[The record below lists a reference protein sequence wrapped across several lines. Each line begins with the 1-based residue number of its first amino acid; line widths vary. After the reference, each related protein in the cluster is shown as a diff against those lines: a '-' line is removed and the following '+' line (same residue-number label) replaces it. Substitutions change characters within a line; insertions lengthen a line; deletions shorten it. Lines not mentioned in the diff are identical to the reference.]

1 MLDTAMPPIVLAER
15 FALLIALA
23 LFLGLAFE
31 EVYKL
36 DEPEIP
42 GGIRTFPLVALAG
55 ALLYLVEPHRA
66 LAFVAGLI
74 AVGAW
79 LYAFLRVEQP
89 RTGPGRTLV
98 IPATS
103 LLVYALGPIA
113 LTQPPW
119 VAIGSTVAAVLLIG
133 ARERMHS
140 LVRLVPQDEILT
152 AGKFLILAGI
162 ILPLL
167 PDTRLIAAAPLT
179 PYRVWLAVVAIS
191 GLSYLTYLV
200 QRYRA
205 GIGGVLGSAL
215 LGGLYSSTVVTV
227 VLAKR
232 QREIAG
238 QRPELSAGIVAA
250 TSIMYPRTAAIVAF
264 FSLPLAA
271 VLLPALAFLLVIGG
285 LLTWWEWRKVEP
297 RSAEQLAIPVAN
309 PLQLTTALV
318 FTVLFVGVSLATTW
332 VGSEFGRGGVFALA
346 VLSGASDITP
356 LVLSL
361 AQGGAPRM
369 SLSALAAAV
378 LIAASAN
385 NLAKAVYAV
394 GFGGFAG
401 TRRPAAILVVLALLG
416 FAAAAAYLI

>member
-74 AVGAW
+74 ALGAW

-103 LLVYALGPIA
+103 LLAYALGPIA
-113 LTQPPW
+113 LAQPSW

-133 ARERMHS
+133 ARERMHG
-140 LVRLVPQDEILT
+140 LVRLVPQEEILT

-167 PDTRLIAAAPLT
+167 PDTRLVPAAPLT

-200 QRYRA
+200 QRYLAVKA
-205 GIGGVLGSAL
+205 GALFPAL
-215 LGGLYSSTVVTV
+215 LGGAYSSTAATV

-232 QREIAG
+232 QREAVAPG
-238 QRPELSAGIVAA
+238 AELSAGIVAA
-250 TSIMYPRTAAIVAF
+250 TAIMFLRLAVVVAL

-271 VLLPALAFLLVIGG
+271 ALAPALVLLCAAAALFA
-285 LLTWWEWRKVEP
+285 WREWR
-297 RSAEQLAIPVAN
+297 RAERGAAHDLAVPAAN
-309 PLQLTTALV
+309 PLQLSTALL
-318 FTVLFVGVSLATTW
+318 FAALFVAISLATVW
-332 VGSEFGRGGVFALA
+332 VERLFGQAGIFTLAAL
-346 VLSGASDITP
+346 VGASDIDP
-356 LVLSL
+356 FVLNL
-361 AQGGAPRM
+361 AQGGAPGI
-369 SLSALAAAV
+369 SVSALAAAV

-385 NLAKAVYAV
+385 NLAKAGYAV

-401 TRRPAAILVVLALLG
+401 TRRPAAILVILALLG

>member
-1 MLDTAMPPIVLAER
+1 MVDTPMPPIELAER
-15 FALLIALA
+15 FALLLALA

-31 EVYKL
+31 EVYKR
-36 DEPEIP
+36 DDPEIP
-42 GGIRTFPLVALAG
+42 GGVRTFPLVALAG

-66 LAFVAGLI
+66 LAFVAGLL
-74 AVGAW
+74 ALGAW
-79 LYAFLRVEQP
+79 VYAFIRTDQP
-89 RTGPGRTLV
+89 RAEPGRTLV
-98 IPATS
+98 VPVAN
-103 LLVYALGPIA
+103 LLVYASGPVV

-133 ARERMHS
+133 GRERMHG

-200 QRYRA
+200 QRYLPVK
-205 GIGGVLGSAL
+205 GGALLPAL
-215 LGGLYSSTVVTV
+215 LGGAYSSTAATV

-232 QREIAG
+232 QREAAV
-238 QRPELSAGIVAA
+238 PSAELSAGIVAA
-250 TSIMYPRTAAIVAF
+250 TAIMFLRLAIVLAL

-271 VLLPALAFLLVIGG
+271 ILAPALAVLCAAAG
-285 LLTWWEWRKVEP
+285 LLAWREWR
-297 RSAEQLAIPVAN
+297 RAERGAASDLAIPAAN
-309 PLQLTTALV
+309 PLQLSTALV
-318 FTVLFVGVSLATTW
+318 FAALFVVISLATVW
-332 VGSEFGRGGVFALA
+332 VERLFGQAGILTLAAL
-346 VLSGASDITP
+346 VGASDIDP
-356 LVLSL
+356 FVLNL
-361 AQGGAPRM
+361 AQGGVPGM

-385 NLAKAVYAV
+385 NLAKAGYAI
-394 GFGGFAG
+394 GFGGLAR
-401 TRRPAAILVVLALLG
+401 TRPPAVILLILALLG
-416 FAAAAAYLI
+416 FAAACVYLV